1 MGLSNHNNNRNA
13 DRPGAFECAP
23 LPDLHGHDEHVVVSF
38 EASKV
43 RDVLRHAFSSTDRR
57 GEYRIPVS
65 SSDEARVNTANENNK
80 EGIGSPEKK
89 APDIWVVFDPELC
102 LFSFKNGSPTVPIFI
117 ASSGAAESRAASGV
131 EYAYPIQYGS
141 DRVWRD
147 VMDFMMQA
155 NQGQGVF
162 YALSSEELRDH
173 LDHRQA
179 FMDVRFHAD
188 RIEWCTTSGLCLG
201 TYSISEKR

>member
-57 GEYRIPVS
+57 GEYRVPDS
-65 SSDEARVNTANENNK
+65 SLDEASAGDANENNK
-80 EGIGSPEKK
+80 KHAKSPEKK

-102 LFSFKNGSPTVPIFI
+102 LFFFKKGSPTVPIFL
-117 ASSGAAESRAASGV
+117 ASSGVAESRTASGV
-131 EYAYPIQYGS
+131 EYVYPIQHQS
-141 DRVWRD
+141 DRVWGE

-188 RIEWCTTSGLCLG
+188 RIEWCMTSGLCLG